1 MSFMID
7 QFLTSQQVYF
17 QLARFII
24 AIIAGTVLTRAVLM
38 PLTHRAMSRK
48 GSDIKAKHSMENIV
62 GLTGLFATFI
72 VALQAGDFGNLVS
85 VLGTIAAALTVAI
98 GFGMRDQV
106 SSIVAGIFIHTDN
119 PFVKGDYIK
128 VDEFEGVVKEIKL
141 RATTLNGKN
150 DEKQIVPNNIL
161 TTNVVKNQTKGR
173 RTRAVIEL
181 KLPSKDLEKASEI
194 LLNTVSDQEDILET
208 PEPEINYTGV
218 EDDKV
223 DTKLVCWVNSSEK
236 VKEARSKVLE
246 AFSIEMKEQGLYK
259 EKEK

>member
-1 MSFMID
+1 MIE

-17 QLARFII
+17 QLARFVI
-24 AIIAGTVLTRAVLM
+24 AIIAGTILTRTVLM
-38 PLTHRAMSRK
+38 PLTRRAMTRK
-48 GSDIKAKHSMENIV
+48 GSDVKAKHSMENIV

-85 VLGTIAAALTVAI
+85 VLGTIAAALTVTI

-106 SSIVAGIFIHTDN
+106 SSVVAGIFIHTDN

-128 VDEFEGVVKEIKL
+128 VNDFEGVVKEIKL

-173 RTRAVIEL
+173 KTRSVIEL
-181 KLPSKDLEKASEI
+181 KLAAKDLEKASE
-194 LLNTVSDQEDILET
+194 LLVSAVSEHEDVLGI
-208 PEPEINYTGV
+208 PEPEINYIGV

-223 DTKLVCWVNSSEK
+223 DTKLSYWLIGSEN
-236 VKEARSKVLE
+236 VKKIRSDVLKS
-246 AFSIEMKEQGLYK
+246 FSRKMKEKGLYK
-259 EKEK
+259 EKEE